1 MHKNRLYVR
10 TAAILGALAVV
21 IGAFG
26 AHALK
31 DVLKPEQLTGFET
44 GSRYHFY
51 HVFALLFTGVLYK
64 RYHNINLKKAA
75 QSFIAG
81 IALFSGS
88 LYASTLL
95 QAMGMDGLG
104 RFSVVT
110 PIGGLLLVVGWVYLL
125 LGVPS
130 NRSDSD
136 ASGD

>member
-51 HVFALLFTGVLYK
+51 HVFALVLTGILYK
-64 RYHNINLKKAA
+64 RYHNMNLKRAA
-75 QSFIAG
+75 QFFIAG

-95 QAMGMDGLG
+95 QAMGTNGLG
-104 RFSVVT
+104 RFSLLT
-110 PIGGLLLVVGWVYLL
+110 PMGGLLLVIGWIYLL

-130 NRSDSD
+130 NRTDSD